1 MLEDS
6 VIKNRK
12 GDTGDSQEI
21 SGVKINSFGAYMG
34 VVALV
39 WVAKGAK
46 YTFDRVTW
54 QRRVTKKV
62 KGPEFDARYAY
73 NVCRV
78 TIGVLVWVA
87 DNPGL
92 MGKSP
97 RANGQVVRRHHA
109 VAKGHVPLRLAPSDS
124 ESVVQNTTYMSNA
137 WRKDREKKHTR
148 LTQAYLAV

>member
-1 MLEDS
+1 MSTNREGGRRGIHGVNLGGRLNARDS
-6 VIKNRK
+6 VIKNTK
-12 GDTGDSQEI
+12 KDTGYSQEI

-54 QRRVTKKV
+54 QCQVTKEVKRPEFDSRYAYDVRRVTISV
-62 KGPEFDARYAY
+62 
-73 NVCRV
+73 VM
-78 TIGVLVWVA
+78 WVA

-97 RANGQVVRRHHA
+97 RANG
-109 VAKGHVPLRLAPSDS
+109 
-124 ESVVQNTTYMSNA
+124 
-137 WRKDREKKHTR
+137 
-148 LTQAYLAV
+148 